1 MIDIESNV
9 KSAHEQSMYKKIR
22 LVLTLAA
29 VMGLGYWLGEQETAI
44 RFLELFIGFQL
55 INAIQEI
62 HYLTLRVDQL
72 ETKLG
77 DAVKRLES
85 SLKQLY

>member
-1 MIDIESNV
+1 MIDFESNV
-9 KSAHEQSMYKKIR
+9 KSAHEQSMYKKLR
-22 LVLTLAA
+22 LFLTLVA
-29 VMGLGYWLGEQETAI
+29 VMGLGYWLGGQDTAL
-44 RFLELFIGFQL
+44 RFLELFIGIQL

-72 ETKLG
+72 EKKLG
-77 DAVKRLES
+77 DAVKRLEN